1 MDRSSWLRPLLPRF
15 VAHDRLR
22 HLVAVAV
29 VALLLGNVVSEI
41 ARGVWNV
48 SAGGA
53 SDWLPFMA
61 AARLLVHGSHC
72 LYCAAPIAAQETA
85 IMGHP
90 VTWLLGTL
98 TFAGGR
104 YAPFLNPPLAALL
117 VVPLAV
123 LPAPLGFALFAL
135 ASVAAIGISHRVLT
149 AGLGCPPYPTA
160 LALLAVPGILGLAL
174 GQWAALLTLALV
186 LALRLLVRRPVLAG
200 LLLSLLLIKPQ
211 YLWLVPVMLALT
223 GRWRALAGLA
233 AGGALMAASSLALVG
248 STQSAAWLSA
258 ALTAGSDQLTMT
270 FGLPGLVA
278 GPFGASAAHL
288 AFALGAL
295 AVAAAALRWRRR
307 LAARPELAL
316 AVFVCLSLVFA
327 PHVLVQD
334 YLVLAPA
341 LALSARLHPRL
352 AAAAALGLSAVFL
365 GDLYVGSLDGGVGFL
380 AMAGASAVP
389 LATLVQT
396 PWVPP
401 AGGGQGRGRDTVL
414 SRGARVALRG

>member
-1 MDRSSWLRPLLPRF
+1 LLPRF
-15 VAHDRLR
+15 VVHDRLR
-22 HLVAVAV
+22 HLVAVAL

-61 AARLLVHGSHC
+61 AARLLAHGSHC

-117 VVPLAV
+117 VLPLAL

-135 ASVAAIGISHRVLT
+135 ASVAAIAISHRVLT
-149 AGLGCPPYPTA
+149 SGLGCPPYPTA
-160 LALLAVPGILGLAL
+160 LALLAVPGVLGLAL

-186 LALRLLVRRPVLAG
+186 LALRVLPRRPVLAG

-211 YLWLVPVMLALT
+211 YLWLVPVMLAVT

-233 AGGALMAASSLALVG
+233 VGGALMAASSLALVG
-248 STQSAAWLSA
+248 PAQSAAWLSD

-270 FGLPGLVA
+270 FGLPGLLA
-278 GPFGASAAHL
+278 APFGAPAAYL
-288 AFALGAL
+288 AFALGGT
-295 AVAAAALRWRRR
+295 AVIAGGLRWRAR

-316 AVFVCLSLVFA
+316 AAFACLSLVVA

-341 LALSARLHPRL
+341 LALSARLRPRL
-352 AAAAALGLSAVFL
+352 AAAAALGLSAIFL
-365 GDLYVGSLDGGVGFL
+365 GDLHVGSLGAVVGFL
-380 AMAGASAVP
+380 TLAGASAVP
-389 LATLVQT
+389 VATLVHG

-401 AGGGQGRGRDTVL
+401 TGGGGGRWRDTAL